1 MRRRPFEL
9 PSLAEVGRFMA
20 VGGISTTVAFLLFN
34 FLLHGFNPDS
44 HALLSGHPIWAY
56 VIANSVG
63 MVISY
68 ELSRSWAFRHRPP
81 RHADGGRTAY
91 VLINVV
97 TMSLP
102 VFCLWFSRNVL
113 GLDSPL
119 ADNLAANVI
128 GLAGG
133 LVARFAL
140 FRRFVF
146 HRPISIVEI
155 YDDPEEEPEAAHSPV
170 QL

>member
-1 MRRRPFEL
+1 MPRRPLEL
-9 PSLAEVGRFMA
+9 PALTEVGRFMA
-20 VGGISTTVAFLLFN
+20 VGGVSTTVAFLIFN
-34 FLLHGFNPDS
+34 LLLHGFNPSGD
-44 HALLSGHPIWAY
+44 APLSGHPITAY
-56 VIANSVG
+56 VIANTVG

-91 VLINVV
+91 VVINVV

-102 VFCLWFSRNVL
+102 VCCLWFSRSVL
-113 GLDSPL
+113 GLESPL
-119 ADNLAANVI
+119 ADNLSANVI

-133 LVARFAL
+133 LVARFYL

-146 HRPISIVEI
+146 HRPISLVEI
-155 YDDPEEEPEAAHSPV
+155 YDDPEEVQSPV